1 MSKTLDF
8 KVFCF
13 EAYKSYHKLK
23 GRETMDLFK
32 KYNVFHYLTT
42 CYDVLHTTGREY
54 IIEDEFNFKRRY
66 RQIRIKF

>member
-8 KVFCF
+8 KAFCF

-23 GRETMDLFK
+23 GIETMDLFK

-54 IIEDEFNFKRRY
+54 IIEDIDIYIKA
-66 RQIRIKF
+66 RQKTA